1 MREYRWTLQHREETY
16 LGNKIDPYRITQGFG
31 WNDNEIEDLNL
42 AYSEEIEVSGG
53 QVYQGNNG
61 IDSNVFRYVA
71 FYDFNGINTIILD
84 GWRDNF
90 TVPSG
95 SYSCIVTIG
104 SAIAGVLAKNVS
116 MTLNLASEFVPY
128 YTSRVVSPI
137 YKKMARGYK
146 LESGKQ
152 FYREKLDG
160 NVKLI
165 REDFDYIDALP
176 FDTEFKLLIED
187 LTGILQDYRGLFFK
201 TDCKWNEDDRIV
213 ELKME
218 PDDEYVDLLAGLEKT
233 YNLVELE
240 PEINELTLRKRPL
253 IQVYIPGDTVVTNIL
268 GGTHWEQEIQT
279 DPIFDHNT
287 LISTYKFANPKNI
300 RIVPSSYGAGLSTDI
315 TGEYDDDRL
324 NVNGLYRLEEVTTG
338 QVYWYQKY
346 YQIVRVSDDV
356 VLYKTEN
363 TDWRNTS
370 VNSLVFT
377 GVTRTE
383 PDGNGGT
390 NTITETGNFYF
401 TEYKIYVRYYTDLL
415 EIERTGQSPVSTYEV
430 PSEDIVANNR
440 NYRRIIGYNIDDFY
454 IYDEFVE
461 YPTKF
466 GKVPD
471 DAPDGGKY
479 YKEFLVSVV
488 TGLSNPL
495 PVSSSNWK
503 SVSLWFFNTSSIR
516 YTEFIDGQDYT
527 LRDSYTLDSV
537 IDVLLREM
545 GSTVRH
551 KNTIEYSQVLYA
563 DVNPLGGFTY
573 LDFDGGTIATDYSG
587 NIKHF
592 LTAKSNIIAGE
603 YDQPSQKANASLS
616 QILNMLRDCYRIFWH
631 IENGK
636 LRLEHI
642 TWYQNGGTYNGIIL
656 GADLTTLVQPKNGKN
671 WSFSQGKY
679 EYDKEE
685 MPERFEFGWMDDVSA
700 PFEGKAIEMVGNFVQ
715 RGRIEDMNV
724 NGVTTDI
731 DFIMANPQE
740 ISKDGF
746 CLISTV
752 EVDGVDR
759 VPFIERDIGYNQEV
773 IMQNG
778 FLSWLYLHPK
788 FHIYDLPSDKAII
801 NGEEVTLF
809 YNKTRQKKQE
819 VTFPAQNQINPLNI
833 IRTNLGDGI
842 VDDFKIDM
850 SSRIVKATIKHD
862 NE

>member
-1 MREYRWTLQHREETY
+1 MIEYKWTLQHRESNED
-16 LGNKIDPYRITQGFG
+16 NKIDPYAITQGFY
-31 WNDNEIEDLNL
+31 WFNDNEDDNSAC
-42 AYSEEIEVSGG
+42 AYSKKISISPN
-53 QVYQGNNG
+53 QNYQGRING
-61 IDSNVFRYVA
+61 SATTNIFRFVT
-71 FYDFNGINTIILD
+71 FYDFNGMYLSDLNGFVDSFLS
-84 GWRDNF
+84 
-90 TVPSG
+90 PSG
-95 SYSCIVTIG
+95 AYYCIVTINSLING
-104 SAIAGVLAKNVS
+104 LDAENVS
-116 MTLNLASEFVPY
+116 LTLGLASEFVPY

-240 PEINELTLRKRPL
+240 PEINELTLKKRPL

-279 DPIFDHNT
+279 DPIFDHNA
-287 LISTYKFANPKNI
+287 LINTYKFANPKNI
-300 RIVPSSYGAGLSTDI
+300 RIVPASYAAQLSTDI
-315 TGEYDDDRL
+315 TGEYDDNRL
-324 NVNGLYRLEEVTTG
+324 NANGLYRLEEVATG
-338 QVYWYQKY
+338 QSYWYQKY
-346 YQIVRVSDDV
+346 YQIVRVSDDA
-356 VLYKTEN
+356 VLYKTAN

-370 VNSLVFT
+370 VNSLVFR
-377 GVTRTE
+377 GATR
-383 PDGNGGT
+383 
-390 NTITETGNFYF
+390 NTITETGTFYF
-401 TEYKIYVRYYTDLL
+401 TEYKIYVRSYTDLL
-415 EIERTGQSPVSTYEV
+415 ETEGTGQSPVSTYEI
-430 PSEDIVANNR
+430 PSEDIIANNR

-471 DAPDGGKY
+471 DTPDGGKY
-479 YKEFLVSVV
+479 YKEFLVPVT

-563 DVNPLGGFTY
+563 DLNPLGGFTY
-573 LDFDGGTIATDYSG
+573 LDFDGGTAIDYSG

-642 TWYQNGGTYNGIIL
+642 TWYQNGGTYTGTIL

-724 NGVTTDI
+724 NGITTDI

-759 VPFIERDIGYNQEV
+759 VPFIERDIGFNQEV

-801 NGEEVTLF
+801 NGEEVGLF

-842 VDDFKIDM
+842 VDAFKIDM